1 MATTYFP
8 TGQLICL
15 HYSVHN
21 FSTSLVCREV
31 TQWNLIPSFHSV
43 FLPFTSPLPL
53 SHSLSLS
60 LSLYLS
66 LPFFLSQ
73 TLFLPI
79 SMDSSFRRWDVK
91 PFRSGGAGSSR
102 WESSY
107 EGAKHGA
114 EKLLLRCA
122 WSPDQERV
130 ACGSA
135 DRYLLL

>member
-1 MATTYFP
+1 
-8 TGQLICL
+8 
-15 HYSVHN
+15 
-21 FSTSLVCREV
+21 
-31 TQWNLIPSFHSV
+31 
-43 FLPFTSPLPL
+43 
-53 SHSLSLS
+53 
-60 LSLYLS
+60 
-66 LPFFLSQ
+66 
-73 TLFLPI
+73 
-79 SMDSSFRRWDVK
+79 MDSSFRKWDVK

-135 DRYLLL
+135 DRYLLTQMCPMLIYFYLDRNAL